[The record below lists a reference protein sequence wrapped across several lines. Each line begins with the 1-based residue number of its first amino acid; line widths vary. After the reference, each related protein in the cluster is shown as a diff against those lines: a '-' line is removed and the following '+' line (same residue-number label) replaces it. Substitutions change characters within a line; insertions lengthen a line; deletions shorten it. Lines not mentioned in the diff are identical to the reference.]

1 MTTSIRC
8 TINIILH
15 HHFGT
20 SNHSTR
26 RPSDPL
32 RLILPSRARRQLLE
46 DSRADSRLTVHR
58 MASSRRGSPVL
69 RRISLA
75 LLSLCSR
82 LEARR
87 GHLAGAHPS
96 QFGSLACCN
105 WTYAGAAAL
114 PLATSSTVARVVC
127 ARRLRDS
134 EGVSAEPLAGFE
146 DRLGKRR
153 RDE

>member
-1 MTTSIRC
+1 MLASILC
-8 TINIILH
+8 TINITSH
-15 HHFGT
+15 HPFA

-26 RPSDPL
+26 RPSDPH
-32 RLILPSRARRQLLE
+32 RLILPSCAHRQLLE

-82 LEARR
+82 LEARL
-87 GHLAGAHPS
+87 GHFAGAHPS
-96 QFGSLACCN
+96 QFGSLACCK

-114 PLATSSTVARVVC
+114 PSSGTVVRVVC

-134 EGVSAEPLAGFE
+134 EGVSAVPLAGSE

-153 RDE
+153 MDE